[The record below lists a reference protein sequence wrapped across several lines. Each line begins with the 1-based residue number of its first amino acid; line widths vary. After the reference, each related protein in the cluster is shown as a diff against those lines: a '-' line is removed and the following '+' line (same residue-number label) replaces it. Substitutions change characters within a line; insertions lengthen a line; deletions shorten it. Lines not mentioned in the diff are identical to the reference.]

1 MPALLLRTGWRA
13 VSYPRQKPKKPDRT
27 ADTTGWILGT
37 TIVVLA
43 TIDLLVWASLNN
55 VPNPISKTL
64 ANYTQAPPRVLRTA
78 AH

>member
-1 MPALLLRTGWRA
+1 MPALLLRTRWCA
-13 VSYPRQKPKKPDRT
+13 MSYSRQKPKKPDRT
-27 ADTTGWILGT
+27 ADTTAWILGA

-55 VPNPISKTL
+55 VPNPISKIL
-64 ANYTQAPPRVLRTA
+64 ADYMQSPPRVLRTA

>member
-1 MPALLLRTGWRA
+1 M
-13 VSYPRQKPKKPDRT
+13 SHPRQKPEKPDRT
-27 ADTTGWILGT
+27 ADTTGWILGA

-55 VPNPISKTL
+55 VPNPISKIL
-64 ANYTQAPPRVLRTA
+64 ADYTQSPPRVLRTA

>member
-1 MPALLLRTGWRA
+1 M
-13 VSYPRQKPKKPDRT
+13 SHPRQKPEKPDRT

-55 VPNPISKTL
+55 VPNPISKIL
-64 ANYTQAPPRVLRTA
+64 ADYTQSPTRVLRTA